1 MISRNIRIRC
11 FCASFAVLLCWNSP
25 SFSQPRYPFNG
36 GSNVTGQQPFPA
48 QQPPPSAFVGNQ
60 PPQAIP
66 GFANPAISQG
76 PLPGATSTR
85 QATQT
90 QSEIFEPAE
99 IIATVGDEQILAGD
113 FNFQVNLMFE
123 SVAGKYPEEALQAER
138 RRIIQRLLPSLV
150 ESKML
155 YVDFLR
161 TIPLDKLDES
171 MGQIQPR
178 VRSIFREQLKKMT
191 EDMEN
196 ATDEELV
203 KLRRR
208 DTSGQLFNLAVVM
221 KKRGLLTLGEL
232 DNALRE
238 YGSSLE
244 KEQRLFGE
252 RALGQNAMS
261 TNIDFKPEIT
271 FDELHDRYRATIDE
285 YVVLPKAK
293 WEQLTVFF
301 SNHPTKADAYRK
313 LASMGNSVLKG
324 APFSAVAK
332 RESEG
337 LKSDEGGFHDWTD
350 RGSLASE
357 KLEGA
362 IFTLE
367 TDKLS
372 RIIEDDRSF
381 HIVRVL
387 DREEG
392 GHIPF
397 VDAQKDIKEV
407 LRREKIQEQ
416 MQNRL
421 KELKEQ
427 IPVWTA
433 FDDDVAATAALPR

>member
-1 MISRNIRIRC
+1 MIPRNIRIWC
-11 FCASFAVLLCWNSP
+11 SCVSFAVLFCCDSP
-25 SFSQPRYPFNG
+25 SFSQPRYPING
-36 GSNVTGQQPFPA
+36 VGGAPGPQQFPPNGVLESR
-48 QQPPPSAFVGNQ
+48 QQQAAAPLATTT
-60 PPQAIP
+60 PQ
-66 GFANPAISQG
+66 NS
-76 PLPGATSTR
+76 PLPGAVP
-85 QATQT
+85 ATPPVRSQG
-90 QSEIFEPAE
+90 EIFEPAE

-123 SVAGKYPEEALQAER
+123 SVADKYPAEALQSER
-138 RRIIQRLLPSLV
+138 RRIIQRLLPSLI

-155 YVDFLR
+155 YIDFMR

-171 MGQIQPR
+171 LGQIQPR

-191 EDMEN
+191 DDMEN

-208 DTSGQLFNLAVVM
+208 DTSGQLFNLAAVM

-232 DNALRE
+232 DSALRE

-244 KEQRLFGE
+244 KEERLFGE

-261 TNIDFKPEIT
+261 TSIDFKPEVT
-271 FDELHDRYRATIDE
+271 FDELHERYRSTMEE

-293 WEQLTVFF
+293 WEQFTVFF
-301 SNHPTKADAYRK
+301 SNHPTKAEAYRK

-324 APFSAVAK
+324 APFAAVAK

-337 LKSDEGGFHDWTD
+337 LKSDEGGYHDWTD

-357 KLEGA
+357 KLEDA

-367 TDKLS
+367 IGKLS
-372 RIIEDDRSF
+372 RIIEDERSF
-381 HIVRVL
+381 YIIRVL
-387 DREEG
+387 DREAG
-392 GHIPF
+392 GHVPF

-416 MQNRL
+416 MQERI

-433 FDDDVAATAALPR
+433 FDEDVTSTAALPR

>member
-1 MISRNIRIRC
+1 MLIYC
-11 FCASFAVLLCWNSP
+11 DSP
-25 SFSQPRYPFNG
+25 SFSQPRDPFQ
-36 GSNVTGQQPFPA
+36 GSGNVGA
-48 QQPPPSAFVGNQ
+48 QQQVATPSVPPNVVFEGRQQQVLPQFSNPS
-60 PPQAIP
+60 PQ
-66 GFANPAISQG
+66 FQ
-76 PLPGATSTR
+76 PLPGAER
-85 QATQT
+85 QGNQV
-90 QSEIFEPAE
+90 QGEIFEPAE

-123 SVAGKYPEEALQAER
+123 SVAGKYSAEALQAER
-138 RRIIQRLLPSLV
+138 RRIIQRLLPSSI

-155 YVDFLR
+155 YIDFLR
-161 TIPLDKLDES
+161 TIPLEKLDES
-171 MGQIQPR
+171 LGQIQPR

-191 EDMEN
+191 DDMEN
-196 ATDEELV
+196 ASEKELA

-232 DNALRE
+232 DEALRE

-244 KEQRLFGE
+244 KEQRMFGE

-261 TNIDFKPEIT
+261 TNIDFKPEVT
-271 FDELHDRYRATIDE
+271 FDELRERYRATIDD

-301 SNHPTKADAYRK
+301 SNHPNKETAYRK
-313 LASMGNSVLKG
+313 LAGMGNSVLKG
-324 APFSAVAK
+324 APFAAVAK

-337 LKSDEGGFHDWTD
+337 LKSDQGGFHDWTD

-357 KLEGA
+357 KLEDF
-362 IFTLE
+362 IFSLE
-367 TDKLS
+367 TGKLS
-372 RIIEDDRSF
+372 QIIEDDRSF
-381 HIVRVL
+381 YIIRVL
-387 DREEG
+387 DREQG
-392 GHIPF
+392 GHVSF
-397 VDAQKDIKEV
+397 VEAQKDIKEV

-416 MQNRL
+416 MQARI

-433 FDDDVAATAALPR
+433 FDEDATSTAALPR